1 MLKLIAIIIMC
12 LFLCGCGG
20 KEEIDELALV
30 MAVGIDKG
38 DDNQIWVTAQIAR
51 PADVRGDKGAG
62 GTGGEPIW
70 TATGEGKT
78 IFEAIRN
85 LARFSSRR
93 VYWGHNMLIVIS
105 EDVAREDGI
114 IEIIDFFSRNNE
126 LRMRTWVVVTEKKA
140 NEIVSIKTGLEII
153 PGNSLDKLFRYS
165 PVVAEAP
172 ASDMMSLSRS
182 FLGENT
188 HPYLAMVHIKDRGVD
203 KENPNEFGTIPQ
215 IELYGTAIFR
225 DDKMVGKLGPRESR
239 GLLWFVE
246 EVGNVIVPVKCPN
259 EEGKASIE
267 LRDNKFDLKPF
278 YENGQVR
285 FEVSVKADTDLVEL
299 GCVTKRNLTDVMEEL
314 EDEVAA
320 YLKQD
325 FEAMLSKV
333 QKEFKVDV
341 LRLGRTFQGKY
352 PQHWNKMQDDWEEM
366 FPDIEIDI
374 TIDVILNNPQ
384 LLERPTIP
392 SKD

>member
-1 MLKLIAIIIMC
+1 MIVIFILC
-12 LFLCGCGG
+12 FSFLCGCGA

-30 MAVGIDKG
+30 MAVGLDKG

-105 EDVAREDGI
+105 EEVAREGI
-114 IEIIDFFSRNNE
+114 VDIIDFFSRNNE

-140 NEIVSIKTGLEII
+140 NEVVSIKTGLEII
-153 PGNSLDKLFRYS
+153 PGNSIDKLFRYS
-165 PVVAEAP
+165 PIVAEAP
-172 ASDMMSLSRS
+172 ASDMMKLSSS
-182 FLGENT
+182 FLGEHT
-188 HPYLAMVHIKDRGVD
+188 HPYLAMVHIKDRGID
-203 KENPNEFGTIPQ
+203 KENPNEFGTMPQ
-215 IELYGTAIFR
+215 IELYGTAIFHGA
-225 DDKMVGKLGPRESR
+225 KMVGKLGPRESR
-239 GLLWFVE
+239 GMLWFVE

-259 EEGKASIE
+259 GNENASIE
-267 LRDNKFDLKPF
+267 LRDNGFDLTPIYKD
-278 YENGQVR
+278 GH
-285 FEVSVKADTDLVEL
+285 VSFKVKVKADTDLVEL
-299 GCVTKRNLTDVMEEL
+299 GCVTDRNLTEVMEEL
-314 EDEVAA
+314 EEEVAV

-325 FEAMLSKV
+325 IEAMLSKV

-341 LRLGRTFQGKY
+341 IRLGRTFQGKY
-352 PQHWNKMQDDWEEM
+352 PQHWNKIKDDWDEM
-366 FPDIEIDI
+366 FPDIPIEV
-374 TIDVILNNPQ
+374 TVDVLLNNPQ